1 MPSRIP
7 LTDAGVRAL
16 RAPDTGQKTVWD
28 TNSPLGVRLSQGG
41 SKSYVVFLGRAQ
53 RHTIGRVGIIKLA
66 DAREEAKRLLAEK
79 TLGLIPKPSEI
90 TFGEALPLYLE
101 DHYQGKRPRT
111 KKEARRLLEKHFL
124 PAFRRK
130 NLSQLTDR
138 DIGKELDNLSD
149 RPSEKLHAFRMLRT
163 FLKWCTRP
171 PRRYIP
177 HSPLEGYE
185 APGRDKKGTRILSDP
200 EIVAV
205 WRACSGAFGD
215 MVRLLILWGT
225 RNGETA
231 RTQRTWVEDGV
242 LAIPGE
248 VTKNHRAHAIPLEPM
263 AREILSRQ
271 LSNSAY
277 YFPGRVHDSHFSD
290 GAWGKKKRELDKA
303 SSVKGWKLRDLRRT
317 FRSNMSRLKVPRHIC
332 ETLLNHVTGAGKN
345 ELDEIYDRYDFLEEK
360 RDALA
365 KWEARLTELLARAS

>member
-1 MPSRIP
+1 MP

-16 RAPDTGQKTVWD
+16 KAPDTGQKTVWD

-41 SKSYVVFLGRAQ
+41 SKSYVVFLGRSQ

-90 TFGEALPLYLE
+90 TFGEALPLFVE

-111 KKEARRLLEKHFL
+111 KKEAKRLLEKHFL

-138 DIGKELDNLSD
+138 DIGSELDKLSD

-185 APGRDKKGTRILSDP
+185 APGRDKKGTRVLSDQ
-200 EIVAV
+200 ELVAV
-205 WRACSGAFGD
+205 WKACSGAFGD
-215 MVRLLILWGT
+215 LIRLLILWGT

-231 RTQRTWVEDGV
+231 RTERTWIEDGV
-242 LAIPGE
+242 LTIPGE
-248 VTKNHRAHAIPLEPM
+248 VTKNHRAHSIPLLPM
-263 AREILSRQ
+263 ARDILRGQLNNSR
-271 LSNSAY
+271 Y
-277 YFPGRVHDSHFSD
+277 FFPGREEDTHFAD
-290 GAWGKKKRELDKA
+290 GSWTKLKRQLDTA
-303 SSVKGWKLRDLRRT
+303 SGVSGWKVRDIRRT
-317 FRSNMSRLKVPRHIC
+317 FRSNMARLKVPREVC
-332 ETLLNHVTGAGKN
+332 EILLNHVTGAGKN
-345 ELDEIYDRYDFLEEK
+345 ELDEIYDRYDYLPEK
-360 RDALA
+360 REALS
-365 KWEARLTELLARAS
+365 KWEAKLTELLAR

>member
-1 MPSRIP
+1 MRIP
-7 LTDAGVRAL
+7 LTDSGVRAL
-16 RAPDTGQKTVWD
+16 KVPATGQTTVWD
-28 TNSPLGVRLSQGG
+28 SKSPVGVRLAKGG
-41 SKSYVVFLGRAQ
+41 TKSFVVMIGSGR
-53 RHTIGRVGIIKLA
+53 RHTIGQVGIISLSV
-66 DAREEAKRLLAEK
+66 AREEAKRLLAEK

-90 TFGEALPLYLE
+90 TFGEALPLFLE

-111 KKEARRLLEKHFL
+111 KKEAKRLLEKHFL
-124 PAFRRK
+124 PTFRRK

-138 DIGKELDNLSD
+138 DIGKELDKLSD

-185 APGRDKKGTRILSDP
+185 APGRDKKGTRVLSDL
-200 EIVAV
+200 ELVAV
-205 WRACSGAFGD
+205 WKACSGAFGD
-215 MVRLLILWGT
+215 LVRLLILWGT

-231 RTQRTWVEDGV
+231 RSQRTFVEDGA
-242 LAIPGE
+242 LTIPGE
-248 VTKNHRAHAIPLEPM
+248 LTKNHRAHTIPLEPM

-290 GAWGKKKRELDKA
+290 GAWGKKKRELDKV
-303 SSVKGWKLRDLRRT
+303 SGVKGWKLRDLRRT

-332 ETLLNHVTGAGKN
+332 EILLNHVTGAGKN

-360 RDALA
+360 REALS
-365 KWEARLTELLARAS
+365 KWEARTH